1 MSDELI
7 GLGAAHW
14 PSIGSEKSTANGPRP
29 DHGVFADKAFGSI
42 AGAMAAGM
50 AYVGVKT
57 GLCAAM
63 AGEGPMSAAEVV
75 TKTGL
80 HTRYVEEWLNG
91 MTTAGYL
98 EHDPVADRYMLPEE
112 LAYLLASE
120 GTDHSM
126 GGLFHAVPVMLWVA
140 PQVAE
145 AFRTGG
151 GVPFEAFGS
160 NLVEAVDPMSAGQ
173 YEQRFASHW
182 LGKLPGVVRRLEDGG
197 RVLDVGCGVGRVGA
211 TIARAFP
218 KCEVVGLDPD
228 PASIQ
233 RARATAGAVGRVRFV
248 AASTSTF
255 DGDDGFD
262 LITACDCIH
271 DLAAPTRVLGEVKR
285 LLKPG
290 GTLFVVEP
298 RAGDTLAEND
308 NDIGTMY
315 YGFSLFHC
323 MTQSL
328 AAGGPGLGTCMGPA
342 RMRSLLNEARFG
354 NVQQVDIRSPTSMFY
369 AATV

>member
-1 MSDELI
+1 MDRDRI
-7 GLGAAHW
+7 KG
-14 PSIGSEKSTANGPRP
+14 
-29 DHGVFADKAFGSI
+29 FADKAFASM

-50 AYVGVKT
+50 AYVGVRT
-57 GLCAAM
+57 GLFAAM
-63 AGEGPMSAAEVV
+63 AGQGPMTAAEVV

-80 HTRYVEEWLNG
+80 HARYVEEWLKG

-98 EHDPVADRYMLPEE
+98 EHDPAADRYMLPDEH
-112 LAYLLASE
+112 AYLLASE
-120 GTDHSM
+120 GTDHFM
-126 GGLFHAVPVMLWVA
+126 GGLFHVVPVLLRVA

-151 GVPFEAFGS
+151 GVPFEAYGPDM
-160 NLVEAVDPMSAGQ
+160 VEAIDMMSAGL
-173 YEQRFASHW
+173 YEQRFASMW
-182 LGKLPGVVRRLEDGG
+182 LGKLPDVVKRLEDGG
-197 RVLDVGCGVGRVGA
+197 RVLDVGCGVGRVGT

-228 PASIQ
+228 PTSIAQ
-233 RARATAGAVGRVRFV
+233 ARAAAGGAGRVRFV
-248 AASTSTF
+248 AASTSSF
-255 DGDDGFD
+255 DDGEGFD
-262 LITACDCIH
+262 LITACDCVH
-271 DLAAPTRVLGEVKR
+271 DLAVPIRVLGEMKR

-298 RAGDTLAEND
+298 RAGDTLAENSHA
-308 NDIGTMY
+308 IGTMY

-328 AAGGPGLGTCMGPA
+328 AAGGAGLGTCMGPA
-342 RMRSLLNEARFG
+342 RMRSLLHEAGFG

-369 AATV
+369 AARV

>member
-1 MSDELI
+1 MDRDRVK
-7 GLGAAHW
+7 AF
-14 PSIGSEKSTANGPRP
+14 SEK
-29 DHGVFADKAFGSI
+29 VFASM

-50 AYVGVKT
+50 AYVGVKV
-57 GLCAAM
+57 GLFAAM
-63 AGEGPMSAAEVV
+63 ASEGPMSAAEVA

-80 HTRYVEEWLNG
+80 HTRYVEEWLKG
-91 MTTAGYL
+91 MTAAGYL
-98 EHDPVADRYMLPEE
+98 EHDPAADRYMLPDE

-120 GTDHSM
+120 GTDHFM
-126 GGLFHAVPVMLWVA
+126 GGLFHAVPVLLRFA

-151 GVPFEAFGS
+151 GVPFDAYGPDM
-160 NLVEAVDPMSAGQ
+160 VEAVDLMSAGL
-173 YEQRFASHW
+173 YEQRFASTW
-182 LGKLPGVVRRLEDGG
+182 LDKLPDVVKRLEDGG

-218 KCEVVGLDPD
+218 KCEVVGLDQD
-228 PASIQ
+228 AASIE
-233 RARATAGAVGRVRFV
+233 RARATAGSAGLVRFV

-255 DGDDGFD
+255 DGGEGFD

-271 DLAAPTRVLGEVKR
+271 DLAAPVRVVGEMKR

-298 RAGDTLAEND
+298 RAGDTLAENSHA
-308 NDIGTMY
+308 IGTMY

-328 AAGGPGLGTCMGPA
+328 AAGGAGLGTSMGPT
-342 RMRSLLNEARFG
+342 RMRSLLHEAGFG
-354 NVQQVDIRSPTSMFY
+354 DVQQVDIRSPTSMFY
-369 AATV
+369 AARV